1 MNSIK
6 YNLNELYSNITLRE
20 KLYSNFRFVF
30 QNVKIE
36 QSSKLYYRFNRFM
49 FAKYIKQKYFLLE
62 KINGNYFKLI
72 VIDNKTNLESLN
84 IYFDTE
90 DIKNNRFEIESKFNN
105 KSVILHFLDS
115 EHFNCFINSIPI
127 YTKWRMKKTESG
139 YVKYEPNKLNYLIE
153 SIQNYLEII

>member
-36 QSSKLYYRFNRFM
+36 QASKLYYRFNRFM
-49 FAKYIKQKYFLLE
+49 FAKYVKQKYFLLE
-62 KINGNYFKLI
+62 KINGNYFRLY

-84 IYFDTE
+84 IYFDSE
-90 DIKNNRFEIESKFNN
+90 DIKNNRFTVESKHNN
-105 KSVILHFLDS
+105 KAVIIHFLNN

-139 YVKYEPNKLNYLIE
+139 YVKYEPNKLNYLNE
-153 SIQNYLEII
+153 SIQNYLKID